1 MTKGGKG
8 RTPQDNRGWRL
19 LPVMALLVL
28 FLAALARAYLSPGA
42 SAAGL
47 AARVDASLAAGGV
60 GSRVTAVLLNF
71 RAYDTLL
78 ECFVLLL
85 GVMVVWSLWRPDGA
99 ASREPAAGA
108 ILASLER
115 LLVPLMIMVGSY
127 LLWAGSD
134 RAGGAFQAG
143 AILGGA
149 GVLLL
154 LDSSPLLNIF
164 PKKGLGPGIC
174 LGPLFFLSV
183 GIATM
188 AWGGNFLEYRSPEAA
203 LIIIALEGAAAFSIG
218 LCLAVLFG
226 GRPPEPEA
234 AEGRDESGRNGEEC
248 R

>member
-1 MTKGGKG
+1 
-8 RTPQDNRGWRL
+8 
-19 LPVMALLVL
+19 MALLVL
-28 FLAALARAYLSPGA
+28 FLAALTRAYLYPGA
-42 SAAGL
+42 SPAGL

-85 GVMVVWSLWRPDGA
+85 GAMVVWSLWRPDGA
-99 ASREPAAGA
+99 AGRKPVVGA

-154 LDSSPLLNIF
+154 LDSSPLLKVF
-164 PKKGLGPGIC
+164 PKRGLIPGIC

-183 GIATM
+183 GIAAM

>member
-8 RTPQDNRGWRL
+8 RTPRYNRGWRL
-19 LPVMALLVL
+19 LPVMALLLL
-28 FLAALARAYLSPGA
+28 FLAALARAYLFPGA
-42 SAAGL
+42 SAGL
-47 AARVDASLAAGGV
+47 ASRVDASLAAGGV

-85 GVMVVWSLWRPDGA
+85 GVMVVWSLWRPDGTE
-99 ASREPAAGA
+99 SCEPAAGA
-108 ILASLER
+108 ILASLEQ

-154 LDSSPLLNIF
+154 LDSSPLLKVF
-164 PKKGLGPGIC
+164 PKKGLVPGIC

-183 GIATM
+183 GIAAM
-188 AWGGNFLEYRSPEAA
+188 AWGGHFLEYRSPEAA

-218 LCLAVLFG
+218 LCLAALFG
-226 GRPPEPEA
+226 GRPPAPEA
-234 AEGRDESGRNGEEC
+234 GDGRDEPSRDQGEF